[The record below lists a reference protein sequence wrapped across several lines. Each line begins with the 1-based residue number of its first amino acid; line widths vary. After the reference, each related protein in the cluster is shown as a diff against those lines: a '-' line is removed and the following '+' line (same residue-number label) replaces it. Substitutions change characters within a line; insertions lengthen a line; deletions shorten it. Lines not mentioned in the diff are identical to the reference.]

1 MFTGIVEDVGTVVSL
16 VSRGTGVIL
25 GVSTALPLDEMRVGD
40 SLSVSGAC
48 LTIASKEK
56 DRFTA
61 DVSAETLSRT
71 TFRALSA
78 GARVNLERSLSLSG
92 RLDGHMV
99 YGHVDGTGTVREVKR
114 AGESRVFHIRIDPSI
129 MKYIVF
135 KGAVAVNGV
144 SLTVSSIHP
153 EGFEVALIPLT
164 LARTTFGDLRPGEA
178 VNVEA
183 DIVGKYVLRYLESRG
198 SGISLDFLKK
208 HGFA

>member
-16 VSRGTGVIL
+16 VSRGMGAIL

-114 AGESRVFHIRIDPSI
+114 AVRRDSRSP
-129 MKYIVF
+129 
-135 KGAVAVNGV
+135 
-144 SLTVSSIHP
+144 
-153 EGFEVALIPLT
+153 
-164 LARTTFGDLRPGEA
+164 
-178 VNVEA
+178 
-183 DIVGKYVLRYLESRG
+183 
-198 SGISLDFLKK
+198 
-208 HGFA
+208 